1 LVFSHND
8 LGTEHVLVEPATGA
22 ITGIDWSDAA
32 LTDPAC
38 DVGLDYRDLGP
49 AALAAALA
57 HYQPAELAGLRQRA
71 TFYARCKLLEDM
83 AYGSRAGLSVYTDK
97 SLAALP
103 WVFLLLRPLAR
114 PVGGPHSAGLHL
126 TCTARTPWFLGV
138 LVLSGHGGNI
148 SVEGEVRLWS
158 QRMPLTGGCT
168 GEGARTG
175 WPA

>member
-22 ITGIDWSDAA
+22 ITGIDRSDAA

-38 DVGLDYRDLGP
+38 DFGLEYRDLGP

-57 HYQPAELAGLRQRA
+57 HYQPAELAGLRQRT

-103 WVFLLLRPLAR
+103 WVFPAAASAGPAR
-114 PVGGPHSAGLHL
+114 GGPSLCRASSDLHRKNTL
-126 TCTARTPWFLGV
+126 VPWCPGSL
-138 LVLSGHGGNI
+138 
-148 SVEGEVRLWS
+148 R
-158 QRMPLTGGCT
+158 
-168 GEGARTG
+168 A
-175 WPA
+175 